1 MSIVYCCAGFTVT
14 YRVKLSPWFTLVA
27 DAYPLI
33 WPCASSATF
42 GPSCHA
48 VEPGCW
54 FSTTIGLGAAN
65 AGDCC
70 CTVIVPRMSSPD
82 NAVTAIFF
90 ISRPCLRRQ
99 RRLHDLRRVHVQRQ
113 QGQADGDLGRRGQA
127 RVRRVGD
134 RERLAR
140 GWLPGH
146 CDRLG
151 ARVRGRDGVVA
162 AGVGEIRSGA
172 RRE

>member
-27 DAYPLI
+27 DAYPCI

-70 CTVIVPRMSSPD
+70 CTVIVPRMSGADNGVTGILRVSSPCLGGQRLA
-82 NAVTAIFF
+82 NAVLDA
-90 ISRPCLRRQ
+90 
-99 RRLHDLRRVHVQRQ
+99 
-113 QGQADGDLGRRGQA
+113 
-127 RVRRVGD
+127 
-134 RERLAR
+134 
-140 GWLPGH
+140 
-146 CDRLG
+146 
-151 ARVRGRDGVVA
+151 VVEA
-162 AGVGEIRSGA
+162 EATK
-172 RRE
+172 